1 VLLLA
6 ALALFVLAAWL
17 MLAPEEPRTRRS
29 EIAFPRYPRPHELER
44 QQRRRTLALPV
55 ESDSTTADAELGAG
69 EPRAAPAPFDP
80 VHVALPASELSIVVE
95 AGVLKDSPVG
105 RMLLAC
111 LSPEQSAELRE
122 LEQRTGFR
130 PLDQLD
136 RIALSGSLEDGGPLL
151 VADGDF
157 TRFDVNALGS
167 GAVIEAVGRSG
178 MLAEQ
183 GERALAVWDRRI
195 LVLGTTEGVR
205 AALARLEG
213 EGKLPA
219 SNLSDEAYGEI
230 YGSLSAQML
239 SQLLPAELGGRL
251 RGAAERVLL
260 HVDATEDLV
269 VVAEVHGEREQEL
282 SDLGMAI
289 AGALSVGRLQAVRE
303 RDALLAELL
312 DESRVVPGDTSFQLE
327 MALPLATIER
337 QLGACARDVD

>member
-1 VLLLA
+1 
-6 ALALFVLAAWL
+6 LFVLAAWL

-29 EIAFPRYPRPHELER
+29 EIAFPRYPRPHEIER

-55 ESDSTTADAELGAG
+55 ESDGTTADAELGTG
-69 EPRAAPAPFDP
+69 EPRPAPFDP

-122 LEQRTGFR
+122 LEERTGFR

-157 TRFDVNALGS
+157 TRFDVKALGP

-178 MLAEQ
+178 MLATQ

-195 LVLGTTEGVR
+195 LVLGTAEGVR

-213 EGKLPA
+213 EGELPA
-219 SNLSDEAYGEI
+219 SSLSDEAYGEI

-239 SQLLPAELGGRL
+239 SQLLPTELGERL

-337 QLGACARDVD
+337 QLGACARDAD